1 MLIHASAARLVFLK
15 LFNDVLVD
23 ENLLLL
29 WVLILRGAFLIQ
41 VAKINILMRVLDEH
55 GPYLLSHINH
65 LPTFRSLHVLGR
77 FCCLWLVPFDKIR
90 SVSRFCPLSWIL
102 LRVVTFSA
110 LHVEWGIHELLLALI
125 IIKLESLLGGCIQA
139 VGRIGAL
146 LPLEN
151 AS

>member
-15 LFNDVLVD
+15 LFNDVLVY

-41 VAKINILMRVLDEH
+41 IAKVKILLRVLDEH
-55 GPYLLSHINH
+55 GPCLLSHLNH
-65 LPTFRSLHVLGR
+65 LPTFCSLDVLGR
-77 FCCLWLVPFDKIR
+77 FCCLWLDPFDKIR
-90 SVSRFCPLSWIL
+90 SVSRFCPFSWIL
-102 LRVVTFSA
+102 LRVAYFSA
-110 LHVEWGIHELLLALI
+110 LHVEWGIHELLLAPI
-125 IIKLESLLGGCIQA
+125 IIELESLLGGCIQA
-139 VGRIGAL
+139 VGRIETL